1 MSLRNLGGPSPSAA
15 KPRERAGSVALEVKG
30 SPLESL
36 GSAQI
41 AWPSRLKALL
51 QRA

>member
-1 MSLRNLGGPSPSAA
+1 MSPRDLGGPSPSAA
-15 KPRERAGSVALEVKG
+15 KPREHVDSVALEAEG
-30 SPLESL
+30 SPSESL
-36 GSAQI
+36 GSAQV